1 MKTLSSRRKKWIQR
15 TVRNDRS
22 YKRLLYSRIFT
33 VLVSSI
39 LQISVY
45 AVVLWSV
52 AYNSAI
58 GFAVQ
63 TLAWVLSLVFTVYLI
78 NRSEN
83 ASVRTSWII
92 IILIAPVF
100 GVPMYLLNGGGRPT
114 RRLRLALQRSKE
126 QVFGQT
132 KGEENTPVTS
142 SQAKGTSALLE
153 KYGGYPTYTDGE
165 LEYYP
170 CGERMFPEMLSQLE
184 KAKKYILLEY
194 FIIAH
199 GRVWSEVL
207 EIILKKATQG
217 VQVRVIYDGF
227 GCLITLPRDY
237 AKYLESLHENIK
249 CVAFNEVAPFFSAKM
264 NNRDH
269 RKMLVVD
276 GKVAFTGGINLAD
289 EYINEKPRFGY
300 WKDSGIK
307 VTGNAVRAFVL
318 QFFYV
323 FNAISKT
330 SEDVGGYLPA
340 KIDGKEVDGLRIQPY
355 DDSPLDNLPIAETVY
370 LDIIDCAK
378 DYVWIFTPYLVL
390 DERMRESLCK
400 ASMRG
405 VDVRIVTPGIP
416 DKKTTYRLTRANY
429 VVLLSAG
436 VKIYEYT
443 PGFIHAKSIL
453 ADDSRA
459 VVGTVNFDYRSFYHH
474 FENAVYFSGCDA
486 VFVLKKDYEETFAVS
501 KRRTRE
507 NYRRSAIGRLF
518 DSVLRAFETLF

>member
-1 MKTLSSRRKKWIQR
+1 MKKLSSRRKKWIQR

-22 YKRLLYSRIFT
+22 YKRVLYSRIFT
-33 VLVSSI
+33 VLLSSA
-39 LQISVY
+39 LQMSVY
-45 AVVLWSV
+45 AVLLWSV

-78 NRSEN
+78 NRGGN

-92 IILIAPVF
+92 VILIAPVF

-114 RRLRLALQRSKE
+114 RGLRLALQTSK
-126 QVFGQT
+126 QRVFGQSE
-132 KGEENTPVTS
+132 KKEGIPATS
-142 SQAKGTSALLE
+142 RTEGTSALLD
-153 KYGGYPTYTDGE
+153 KYGGYPAYADGE
-165 LEYYP
+165 VKYYP
-170 CGERMFPEMLSQLE
+170 CGEKMFPEMLAQLE
-184 KAKKYILLEY
+184 KAEKYILLEY

-199 GRVWSEVL
+199 GRVWKEVL
-207 EIILKKATQG
+207 EILLKKAVQG

-227 GCLITLPRDY
+227 GCLVTLPRDY
-237 AKYLESLHENIK
+237 AQYLESLHENIK
-249 CVAFNEVAPFFSAKM
+249 CVTFNEVAPFFSAKM

-269 RKMLVVD
+269 RKMLVID
-276 GKVAFTGGINLAD
+276 GRVAFTGGINLAD
-289 EYINEKPRFGY
+289 EYINEKQRFGY
-300 WKDSGIK
+300 WKDTGIK
-307 VTGNAVRAFVL
+307 VTGNAVRSFVL

-323 FNAISKT
+323 FNAVSRNA
-330 SEDVGGYLPA
+330 EDVRGYLPTA
-340 KIDGKEVDGLRIQPY
+340 IEGKAVDGLRIQPY
-355 DDSPLDNLPIAETVY
+355 DDSPLDNLPLAETVY

-390 DERMRESLCK
+390 DDKMRESLCK

-429 VVLLSAG
+429 AVLLSAG
-436 VKIYEYT
+436 VNIYEYT

-453 ADDSRA
+453 ADDTRA

-474 FENAVYFSGCDA
+474 FENAVYFSGCEA
-486 VFVLKKDYEETFAVS
+486 VFQLKKDYEETFALS
-501 KRRTRE
+501 KKRTKE
-507 NYRRSAIGRLF
+507 NYKRSAIGRLF